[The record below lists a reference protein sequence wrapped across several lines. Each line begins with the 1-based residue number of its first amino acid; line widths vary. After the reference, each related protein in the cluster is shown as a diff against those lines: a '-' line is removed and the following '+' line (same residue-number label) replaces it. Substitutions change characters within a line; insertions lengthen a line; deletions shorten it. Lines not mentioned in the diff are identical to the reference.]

1 MKLIAGLLL
10 IMIPAGAASI
20 EADARRGAELFT
32 KQKCTGCHPVSGE
45 GQRAAPDLGQRA
57 SREYTAAGV
66 ASRMWN
72 HAPTMWYSMGKSNI
86 VPPKLSEGNAAD
98 LFAFF
103 YATRYFEKRG
113 DAGRGRRVYDSKK
126 CGQCHEGGGPGLP
139 IGQWKSVTDPVELVL
154 KMWNHAPQMKEAAV
168 GKNYKWPLV
177 TSEELTDL
185 LVYVQNL
192 PDNRGVTSKFVL
204 PAGNRGQELM
214 KAKGCLECHTGAMSL
229 EDKLAGRTLT
239 DVAASMWNHAPKMR
253 EKAQPLSSEEMSEIL
268 AYSWS
273 AQFFRS
279 KGNAAKGGKLFAAQ
293 CGACHGV
300 AGSGAPDLAS
310 KKGNFTTVSVVSGL
324 WSHGPRMLKEM
335 EAKKKKWPTLSADDM
350 SNLVAFIDGG
360 AK

>member
-10 IMIPAGAASI
+10 VLIPASAASI
-20 EADARRGAELFT
+20 EADAKRGAELFNT
-32 KQKCTGCHPVSGE
+32 QHCTNCHPVA
-45 GQRAAPDLGQRA
+45 GQGQNAAPDLGQRS

-86 VPPKLSEGNAAD
+86 TPPKLSEGNAAD

-103 YATRYFEKRG
+103 YATRYFEKKG
-113 DAGRGRRVYDSKK
+113 DAGRGKKVYESKK
-126 CGQCHEGGGPGLP
+126 CGQCHEAKGPGAP
-139 IGQWKSVTDPVELVL
+139 VTQWKSATDPLELVL
-154 KMWNHAPQMKEAAV
+154 KMWNHAPQMSSAAA
-168 GKNYKWPLV
+168 GKNYKWPTV
-177 TSEELTDL
+177 SPDELTDL

-192 PDNRGVTSKFVL
+192 PANRGTTSQFVL
-204 PAGNRGQELM
+204 PAGTRGKELLTS
-214 KAKGCLECHTGAMSL
+214 KGCVGCHTGAMAL

-239 DVAASMWNHAPKMR
+239 DVASAMWNHAPKMR
-253 EKAQPLSSEEMSEIL
+253 EKAQELTSDEMREIL
-268 AYSWS
+268 AYSWG
-273 AQFFRS
+273 AQFFNS
-279 KGNAAKGGKLFAAQ
+279 KGNAAKGGKLFSSQ

-300 AGSGAPDLAS
+300 AGSGAPDLSA
-310 KKGNFTTVSVVSGL
+310 KKGSFSTVTVVSGL

-335 EAKKKKWPTLSADDM
+335 EAKKKKWPNLSADDI